1 MDINERL
8 DYIEEMLFKIQLKL
22 AKNQDERDILFEDRG
37 YKLDRRYE
45 EEMGEDL

>member
-22 AKNQDERDILFEDRG
+22 AKNQDETNSLWEDRRHE
-37 YKLDRRYE
+37 LDRRHE